1 MSKITGK
8 YGSVALGVTAM
19 SGSLV
24 NGVRY
29 RILEYISSD
38 DFTNVGASSNATG
51 IEFVATGTTPTTW
64 SHSSILIG
72 GVIKITDFEL
82 TQKLG
87 VSNVSDSGD
96 AAAGYAVKVA
106 QTFQDW
112 SGKFS
117 GYYIK
122 GVLEPLLGDRG
133 VATLVTESL
142 PTPSKFVGDILI
154 TEVSLKEEIAG
165 TNAAKIDVTF
175 EGSGAV
181 VETNS

>member
-8 YGSVALGVTAM
+8 YGSVALGVTAS

-24 NGVRY
+24 NGTRY

-51 IEFVATGTTPTTW
+51 IEFTATGTTPTTW
-64 SHSSILIG
+64 SHSSILVG
-72 GVIKITDFEL
+72 GDIKITDFEL

-87 VSNVSDSGD
+87 SSNVSDSGD
-96 AAAGYAVKVA
+96 AAAGGAVKVA
-106 QTFQDW
+106 QTFSEW

-117 GYYIK
+117 GFYLRGI
-122 GVLEPLLGDRG
+122 LEPLLGDRG
-133 VATLVTESL
+133 SATLVTESL

-154 TEVSLKEEIAG
+154 TEVSLKEEVAG
-165 TNAAKIDVTF
+165 TNAVKLDVTF
-175 EGSGAV
+175 EGSGTL
-181 VETNS
+181 VETNA

>member
-8 YGSVALGVTAM
+8 YGSVALGVTAL

-24 NGVRY
+24 IGTRY

-38 DFTNVGASSNATG
+38 DFTNVGATSNATG
-51 IEFVATGTTPTTW
+51 VEFVASGTTPTTW
-64 SHSSILIG
+64 SHSSVLVG
-72 GVIKITDFEL
+72 GVIKVTDFEM
-82 TQKLG
+82 TQKVG
-87 VSNVSDSGD
+87 TSNISDSGD
-96 AAAGYAVKVA
+96 AAAGYAVKAV

-117 GYYIK
+117 GFYMK
-122 GVLEPLLGDRG
+122 GILEPLLGDRG
-133 VATLVTESL
+133 SATLITESV

-154 TEVSLKEEIAG
+154 TEVSLKEEVAG
-165 TNAAKIDVTF
+165 TNAAKLDCTF